1 MSIESS
7 RPVQSLAP
15 LQNIDGNTV
24 QAQKNKT
31 AASARNQENQ
41 ENQENQSTVSL
52 SDTLDQLQKQD
63 SQDIDV
69 AKVERIKD
77 AIRDGSLT
85 MDSGKIADALI
96 SQAQSM
102 LDD

>member
-1 MSIESS
+1 MSIENG
-7 RPVQSLAP
+7 RPVQSLAL

-31 AASARNQENQ
+31 AASADNQENK
-41 ENQENQSTVSL
+41 STVSL

-63 SQDIDV
+63 GQDIDV

-96 SQAQSM
+96 SQAQLM

>member
-31 AASARNQENQ
+31 AASTDNQENK
-41 ENQENQSTVSL
+41 STVSL

-63 SQDIDV
+63 GQDIDV

-96 SQAQSM
+96 SQAQLM
-102 LDD
+102 LDE

>member
-15 LQNIDGNTV
+15 LQNIDDNTV
-24 QAQKNKT
+24 QAQKSKT
-31 AASARNQENQ
+31 TASADNQENK
-41 ENQENQSTVSL
+41 STVSL

-63 SQDIDV
+63 AQDIDV

-102 LDD
+102 LDE

>member
-31 AASARNQENQ
+31 AASAGNQD
-41 ENQENQSTVSL
+41 NQSTVSL
-52 SDTLDQLQKQD
+52 SDTLDHLQKQD

-96 SQAQSM
+96 NQAQSM